1 MFRRDCT
8 YGYFEQMD
16 KPDQV
21 GDLLKAGAITYYM
34 HFGPEDWHILPFI
47 WTCLDMQVPEQPL
60 YCNPGK
66 RLYSTRYLRRG
77 TMITCLYDLE
87 FSFWLFKDGEQER
100 NLNWA

>member
-1 MFRRDCT
+1 MVTHEIIIFTFVLLERGHQIVFRRDCT

-21 GDLLKAGAITYYM
+21 SDLLKAGALTYYM
-34 HFGPEDWHILPFI
+34 HFGPEDWHILLFI

-77 TMITCLYDLE
+77 T
-87 FSFWLFKDGEQER
+87 F
-100 NLNWA
+100 